1 MLFLL
6 NTELL
11 DLQAE
16 TEALT
21 REAVEQ
27 RRPTPSLFRSVQLGQ
42 RVFFQHGGFHN
53 ADPRLVRRIAAAI
66 GLASEANAAI
76 FVFPAVARS
85 PRDVAVRLGSAPLT
99 TMAYLWNLQKR
110 GPLTAG
116 IVNRDIWN
124 QVVAADIEPAE
135 AAPGVTA

>member
-6 NTELL
+6 NTEVL
-11 DLQAE
+11 DLHAE

-21 REAVEQ
+21 REAVEE
-27 RRPTPSLFRSVQLGQ
+27 RRATPSLFRAVQLGQ
-42 RVFFQHGGFHN
+42 RLLFQNNGFHN

-66 GLASEANAAI
+66 ALASEANAAI
-76 FVFPAVARS
+76 FTIVQIARS

-99 TMAYLWNLQKR
+99 TMAYLWNQQKR

-116 IVNRDIWN
+116 VVNRDVWS
-124 QVVAADIEPAE
+124 QVVAEIDPV
-135 AAPGVTA
+135 AASASVTA

>member
-21 REAVEQ
+21 REAVQE
-27 RRPTPSLFRSVQLGQ
+27 RRATPSLYRAVQLGQ
-42 RVFFQHGGFHN
+42 RVFFQNGGFQN
-53 ADPRLVRRIAAAI
+53 ADPRLVRRIGAAI

-76 FVFPAVARS
+76 FVFPQVVARS
-85 PRDVAVRLGSAPLT
+85 PREVAVRLGSAPLT
-99 TMAYLWNLQKR
+99 TMAYLWTLQKR

-116 IVNRDIWN
+116 VINRDVWN
-124 QVVAADIEPAE
+124 QVVAEIDPVGAS
-135 AAPGVTA
+135 VTA